1 MTPEHGARAVA
12 EADPATFQSSPP
24 TSLAGLASLATTAS
38 SWIATVDHK
47 RIGILYGVT
56 AFAFFLIGG
65 LEALII
71 RLQLAG
77 PHRAVVSAERF
88 NELFTMHGT
97 TMVFLAIMPFSSAF
111 FNYLVPLLIGA
122 RDVAF
127 PRLNALSYWIFLFGG
142 LFLNASFLVGAAPDG
157 GWFGY
162 TSLTLRQ
169 FSPGLNI
176 DFWMLSL
183 QILGASSIMAGVNFI
198 VTILNMRAPGMT
210 LMRMPVFVWM
220 TLTVQFLIV
229 LAFPPITV
237 GLIFL
242 TFDRFFGTHFYD
254 VLAGGDLHLWQHLF
268 WIFGHPEVYILI
280 LPAFGIVSEVLPT
293 FARKPLF
300 GAPVVIYSGI
310 LIGFFGFGVWSHH
323 MFAAGMGP
331 VADAAFAI
339 ATMLIAIPTGVK
351 IFNWLATLWG
361 GQLRGTVALHYAIG
375 LIALFTIGG
384 LSGVM
389 HASPPVDLQQTDTYF
404 VVAHFHYVLI
414 GGSLFGLLAGAFYW
428 WPKITGRLLDERWG
442 RLQFW
447 LMFVGFNLTFF
458 PQHYLGAIGMP
469 RRIYTYGPATG
480 WAFWNLVST
489 IGAFGIGLSILVFA
503 ILAVR
508 SLISGPIA
516 PADPWDGRTL
526 EWRTSSPPPVHNFD
540 VIPPVYGRD
549 TFWRE
554 KHGDSRGRRPPPLP
568 PVADPHGIHLP
579 APSFWPIVAAA
590 GVVIGGIGALTHLWV
605 VFAGVAILLI
615 GAWAFALEH
624 HGNPAHADQTG
635 LLGVDHRK
643 LAMWV
648 FIGSECLLFGTLI
661 ATYLAY
667 KGRSVIGPHPHE
679 ILNIPLTTIST
690 FDLLMSSLLMVL
702 ALAAVQRGDRVQ
714 ARLWLLGT
722 AIFGAIFLGFQAWEF
737 TEFVHEGL
745 TLQQN
750 LFGSTFFV
758 LTGFHGGHVTLGVA
772 LLLTLWILDLRGKLS
787 VADAPKVEIVGLYW
801 HFVDVVWI
809 VIFTVV
815 YLIP

>member
-1 MTPEHGARAVA
+1 VATPETALFRQDAA
-12 EADPATFQSSPP
+12 AQAPAAT
-24 TSLAGLASLATTAS
+24 GLL

-47 RIGILYGVT
+47 RIGILYGVS
-56 AFAFFLIGG
+56 AFAFFLLGG
-65 LEALII
+65 IEALII
-71 RLQLAG
+71 RLQLAQ
-77 PHRAVVSAERF
+77 PNSAVVSADTY
-88 NELFTMHGT
+88 NALFTMHGT
-97 TMVFLAIMPFSSAF
+97 TMVFLAIMPFSAAF
-111 FNYLVPLLIGA
+111 FNYLVPLMIGA

-127 PRLNALSYWIFLFGG
+127 PRLNALSFWIFLFGG
-142 LFLNASFLVGAAPDG
+142 LFLNASFLVGAPPDG

-169 FSPGLNI
+169 YSPGMNI
-176 DFWMLSL
+176 DFWVLGL
-183 QILGASSIMAGVNFI
+183 QVLGASSIIAGVNFI

-229 LAFPPITV
+229 LAFPPVTV

-242 TFDRFFGTHFYD
+242 MFDRFFGTHFYD
-254 VLAGGDLHLWQHLF
+254 VAAGGDLHLWQHLF

-331 VADAAFAI
+331 VADAAFSI

-361 GQLRGTVALHYAIG
+361 GHLRPTVAFYYAVG

-384 LSGVM
+384 LSGIM
-389 HASPPVDLQQTDTYF
+389 HSSPPVDLQQTDTYF
-404 VVAHFHYVLI
+404 VVAHLHYVLI

-428 WPKITGRLLDERWG
+428 WPKMTGRFLDERWG
-442 RLQFW
+442 RVQFW
-447 LMFVGFNLTFF
+447 LLFAGFNLAFF
-458 PQHYLGAIGMP
+458 PQHYLGAAGMP
-469 RRIYTYGPATG
+469 RRIYTYGAATG
-480 WAFWNLVST
+480 WGFWNLVST
-489 IGAFGIGLSILVFA
+489 VGAFGIALSILLFA
-503 ILAVR
+503 ILAAR
-508 SLISGPIA
+508 SLRHGALA

-526 EWRTSSPPPVHNFD
+526 EWRTSSPPPVHDFD
-540 VIPPVYGRD
+540 TIPPVYGRD
-549 TFWRE
+549 SFWRE
-554 KHGDSRGRRPPPLP
+554 KHGDSRGRKPAPLP
-568 PVADPHGIHLP
+568 AVPDPHGIHVP
-579 APSFWPIVAAA
+579 SPSFWPILTAAGLTLAAA
-590 GVVIGGIGALTHLWV
+590 GALIHLAVVVAGA
-605 VFAGVAILLI
+605 AILVAA
-615 GAWAFALEH
+615 AWAFALEH
-624 HGNPAHADQTG
+624 HRNAAHADQTG
-635 LLGVDHRK
+635 NLGVDHRK

-667 KGRSVIGPHPHE
+667 KGRSVIGPHPAE

-702 ALAAVQRGDRVQ
+702 ALAAVQRGDRRQ

-722 AIFGAIFLGFQAWEF
+722 AFFGLVFLGFQVWEF
-737 TEFVHEGL
+737 AEFVHAGL

-758 LTGFHGGHVTLGVA
+758 LTGFHGGHVALGIA
-772 LLLTLWILDLRGKLS
+772 LLLTLWILERRGQLTTR
-787 VADAPKVEIVGLYW
+787 DAIKVEVVGLYW

-815 YLIP
+815 YLVP

>member
-1 MTPEHGARAVA
+1 MATH
-12 EADPATFQSSPP
+12 EAALLPRQ
-24 TSLAGLASLATTAS
+24 ATTHVPVATGLL
-38 SWIATVDHK
+38 SWVTTVDHK
-47 RIGILYGVT
+47 RIGILYGLT
-56 AFAFFLIGG
+56 AFAFFIIGG
-65 LEALII
+65 VEALII
-71 RLQLAG
+71 RLQLAR
-77 PHRAVVSAERF
+77 PHAGVVGAETF
-88 NELFTMHGT
+88 NALFTMHGT

-111 FNYLVPLLIGA
+111 FNYLVPLMIGA

-142 LFLNASFLVGAAPDG
+142 LFLNASFLVGAPPDG

-169 FSPGLNI
+169 YSPGLNI
-176 DFWMLSL
+176 DFWLLSL
-183 QILGASSIMAGVNFI
+183 QVLGASSILAGVNFI
-198 VTILNMRAPGMT
+198 VTILNLRAPGMT

-237 GLIFL
+237 GLVFL
-242 TFDRFFGTHFYD
+242 MFDRFFGTHFYD
-254 VLAGGDLHLWQHLF
+254 VAAGGDLHLWQHLF

-331 VADAAFAI
+331 VADAAFSI

-361 GQLRGTVALHYAIG
+361 GRLRGTVALHYAVG

-428 WPKITGRLLDERWG
+428 WPKMTGRFLDERWG

-447 LMFVGFNLTFF
+447 LTFVGFNLTFF

-469 RRIYTYGPATG
+469 RRIYTYGPGTG
-480 WAFWNLVST
+480 WAFWNMMST
-489 IGAFGIGLSILVFA
+489 IGAFGIALA
-503 ILAVR
+503 ILLFGILAAR
-508 SLISGPIA
+508 SLRSGAAA

-540 VIPPVYGRD
+540 RIPPVYGRD
-549 TFWRE
+549 SFWRE
-554 KHGDSRGRRPPPLP
+554 KHGDSRGRRPAPLP
-568 PVADPHGIHLP
+568 DVADPHGIHLP
-579 APSFWPIVAAA
+579 SPSFWPIVTAAGIAIAAA
-590 GVVIGGIGALTHLWV
+590 GALTHLAVLGVGALVLV
-605 VFAGVAILLI
+605 VA
-615 GAWAFALEH
+615 AWAFALEH
-624 HGNPAHADQTG
+624 HREPAHADQTG
-635 LLGVDHRK
+635 NLDTDHRK

-667 KGRSVIGPHPHE
+667 KGRSVVGPLPHE
-679 ILNIPLTTIST
+679 ILNIPITTLST

-702 ALAAVQRGDRVQ
+702 ALAAVQRDDRRQ
-714 ARLWLLGT
+714 ARLWLAGT
-722 AIFGAIFLGFQAWEF
+722 AFFGLIFLGFQAYEF
-737 TEFVHEGL
+737 TSFVHEGL

-758 LTGFHGGHVTLGVA
+758 LTGFHGGHVALGVA
-772 LLLTLWILDLRGKLS
+772 LLLTLWILDWRGRLTS
-787 VADAPKVEIVGLYW
+787 RDAVKVEVVGLYW